1 MTDSEAA
8 SPMAASGTPMDLIGK
23 TVRWETVKWGG
34 MWFTARVFGE
44 FDDELNRWDGFVV
57 DPGNYR
63 MRNGLGLHPGMF
75 VGLDPECTTVID
87 SEPDTDD
94 PECE

>member
-1 MTDSEAA
+1 MTSSSAA
-8 SPMAASGTPMDLIGK
+8 TPPASGSPMDLIGK
-23 TVRWETVKWGG
+23 TVRWETTKWGG

-44 FDDELNRWDGFVV
+44 YDDELNRWDGFVV

-63 MRNGLGLHPGMF
+63 MRNGNSLYPGMF
-75 VGLDPECTTVID
+75 VGLDPENLAVID
-87 SEPDTDD
+87 SEPYIDD